1 MNIDVEQNGAVHSNP
16 DPGKKIV
23 MNPVLFNS
31 INEDTER
38 DRQRVEDR
46 SRETVRK
53 RRKDRDRKRRKDRD
67 TKRKRVKKQC
77 KREIERDR

>member
-53 RRKDRDRKRRKDRD
+53 RRKDRD

>member
-46 SRETVRK
+46 SREKV
-53 RRKDRDRKRRKDRD
+53 RKRRKDRD

-77 KREIERDR
+77 KREIKRDR

>member
-53 RRKDRDRKRRKDRD
+53 RRKDRD

-77 KREIERDR
+77 KREIKRDR